1 MSDSSTPLSDDSICT
16 DPPGSKLLA
25 TPRVQSSRGRD
36 SLSTLHGGAAMEG
49 ILLPTR
55 AWPSFEL
62 LGVLDFSTLAYYNL
76 ADFSISIGI

>member
-1 MSDSSTPLSDDSICT
+1 
-16 DPPGSKLLA
+16 
-25 TPRVQSSRGRD
+25 
-36 SLSTLHGGAAMEG
+36 MEG

-76 ADFSISIGI
+76 ADLWYIYWYITVQYIYGIWNILSVLPTFAPIY